1 MPKGNKLT
9 LKQAKFVKEYVKTG
23 NGTESVKRAYQISD
37 DNVAGAM
44 AHENLRK
51 PKIASHIQSA
61 AEKLGLNA
69 EYVLS
74 GIKEVFEF
82 NKQKRIKAKQVGQE
96 TYHEEEMIDAQ
107 ACLKAGDLLGKH
119 LKLFTPE
126 EKETQAQVNIV
137 VNQIDDKLKAI
148 IDVTPK
154 KKGIEEL
161 I

>member
-1 MPKGNKLT
+1 MPKQNKLT

-23 NGTESVKRAYQISD
+23 NGVRAAQKAYAAKNY
-37 DNVAGAM
+37 NVANVIAV
-44 AHENLRK
+44 ENLQK
-51 PKIASHIQSA
+51 PTIKNHIQSA

-107 ACLKAGDLLGKH
+107 ASLKAGDLLGKH
-119 LKLFTPE
+119 LRLFTPE
-126 EKETQAQVNIV
+126 EKEAPAQVNIV